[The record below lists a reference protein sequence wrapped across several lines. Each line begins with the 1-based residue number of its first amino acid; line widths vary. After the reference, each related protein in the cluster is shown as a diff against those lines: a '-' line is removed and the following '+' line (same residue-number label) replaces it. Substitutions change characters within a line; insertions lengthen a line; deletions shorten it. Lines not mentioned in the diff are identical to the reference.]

1 MTDVM
6 TDKEEKI
13 LKTFAIVLPKL
24 SESDKSYL
32 LGLGEGMVIRV
43 NEQKSIKF
51 IIELTIC
58 IEG

>member
-24 SESDKSYL
+24 SESTAKRTL
-32 LGLGEGMVIRV
+32 
-43 NEQKSIKF
+43 
-51 IIELTIC
+51 
-58 IEG
+58 

>member
-32 LGLGEGMVIRV
+32 LGLGEGSKKIYR
-43 NEQKSIKF
+43 
-51 IIELTIC
+51 TA
-58 IEG
+58 

>member
-32 LGLGEGMVIRV
+32 LGLGVGMVIRV
-43 NEQKSIKF
+43 NVQKEEKR
-51 IIELTIC
+51 
-58 IEG
+58 

>member
-1 MTDVM
+1 MSDVM

-43 NEQKSIKF
+43 NEQKEEKR
-51 IIELTIC
+51 
-58 IEG
+58 

>member
-1 MTDVM
+1 MTEVM

-24 SESDKSYL
+24 SETDKSYL

-43 NEQKSIKF
+43 NEQKEEKI
-51 IIELTIC
+51 
-58 IEG
+58 

>member
-24 SESDKSYL
+24 SETDKSYL

-43 NEQKSIKF
+43 NEQKEEKR
-51 IIELTIC
+51 
-58 IEG
+58 

>member
-1 MTDVM
+1 MTEVM

-24 SESDKSYL
+24 SETDKSYL

-43 NEQKSIKF
+43 NEQKEEKK
-51 IIELTIC
+51 
-58 IEG
+58 

>member
-43 NEQKSIKF
+43 NEQKEEKR
-51 IIELTIC
+51 
-58 IEG
+58 

>member
-24 SESDKSYL
+24 SESDKSYP

-43 NEQKSIKF
+43 NEQKEEKR
-51 IIELTIC
+51 
-58 IEG
+58 

>member
-13 LKTFAIVLPKL
+13 LKTFVIVLPKL

-43 NEQKSIKF
+43 NEQKEEKR
-51 IIELTIC
+51 
-58 IEG
+58 